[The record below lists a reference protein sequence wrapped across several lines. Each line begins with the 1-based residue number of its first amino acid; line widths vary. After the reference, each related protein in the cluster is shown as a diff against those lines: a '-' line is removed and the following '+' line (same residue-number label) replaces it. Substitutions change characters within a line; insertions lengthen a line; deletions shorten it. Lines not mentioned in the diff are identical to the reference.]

1 LSKNNIRLQ
10 NQYKGKD
17 ITILN
22 LLWRMERLAHCELLT
37 AVLMALPSIVVGEY
51 GEAERVT
58 KIGIFDVRCR

>member
-1 LSKNNIRLQ
+1 
-10 NQYKGKD
+10 
-17 ITILN
+17 
-22 LLWRMERLAHCELLT
+22 MERLAHCELLT